1 MKKRY
6 AIFLT
11 ILCLS
16 KIALGQAHKGFRWIG
31 PDHSLF
37 SIDIKTGMLSQEIP
51 KKSKIELGLI
61 QNWDTLKTELPEDLG
76 VNTFYHADSTLITI
90 PGTGQVYSLRLPSLK
105 LNRLDQ
111 TFFRGYNFNASQF
124 FRNDTLF
131 SIGGEGFWQKHSIIT
146 YYNPKTF
153 EWAFYK
159 FQKDNKHP
167 STSKFSGYSPKNDAF
182 FTAFFEIDASVAKK
196 NVQLRFYSFKKD
208 EWEDKGILSESQM
221 QLSESYYRS
230 IWTGEYLILIYDSSD
245 SKILIADPFKNI
257 LFEHQTTKDQF
268 FMQNCE
274 LYYRDGQIF
283 SKSILSQ
290 GKMGKIYFDSLNVD
304 SLIKQSSIVGQVYGY
319 DYLSNKNKLAAMGAF
334 LVFSAGFIY
343 YRKRK
348 LKIENYT
355 LTELELLVVKK
366 FINQAINE
374 KITSIELNNLL
385 QISTKSYDN
394 QRQIRYRIIGAINHK
409 LRIDLDS
416 KDLIFRS
423 SNNEDKRMMDYYIN
437 PDIKPK
443 DLEKLTKSLI

>member
-1 MKKRY
+1 MIKPS
-6 AIFLT
+6 AFIFVL
-11 ILCLS
+11 LCLS
-16 KIALGQAHKGFRWIG
+16 TLALGQAHKGFQWIG

-37 SIDIKTGMLSQEIP
+37 TINIKTGMLSQEMP
-51 KKSKIELGLI
+51 KKPKTELGLI

-76 VNTFYHADSTLITI
+76 VNTFYQADSTLITI

-167 STSKFSGYSPKNDAF
+167 STNKFSGYSPKNDTF
-182 FTAFFEIDASVAKK
+182 FTAFFEIDASIAKK
-196 NVQLRFYSFKKD
+196 DVTLRFYSFKKD
-208 EWEDKGILSESQM
+208 EWENKGILSESQM
-221 QLSESYYRS
+221 QLAESNYRS

-245 SKILIADPFKNI
+245 SKILIADPFKNV

-283 SKSILSQ
+283 SRSILSQ
-290 GKMGKIYFDSLNVD
+290 GKIGKVYFDSLNVD
-304 SLIKQSSIVGQVYGY
+304 TLIKQSSIVGQVYGY
-319 DYLSNKNKLAAMGAF
+319 DYYSNKNKLAALGAF
-334 LVFSAGFIY
+334 LVFSAGFVY

-374 KITSIELNNLL
+374 KISSIELNNLL

-409 LRIDLDS
+409 LRVDLDS

-443 DLEKLTKSLI
+443 DLERLTKSLF

>member
-16 KIALGQAHKGFRWIG
+16 TLAMGQVHKGFQWIG

-37 SIDIKTGMLSQEIP
+37 TINIKTGMLSQEEP
-51 KKSKIELGLI
+51 KKPKIELGLI
-61 QNWDTLKTELPEDLG
+61 QNWDTIKTELPEDLG
-76 VNTFYHADSTLITI
+76 VNAFYQADSIIISI
-90 PGTGQVYSLRLPSLK
+90 PGTGQVYSLRIPTLK
-105 LNRLDQ
+105 LKRLDQ

-146 YYNPKTF
+146 YYNPKTL

-167 STSKFSGYSPKNDAF
+167 STNKFSGYSQKNDSF
-182 FTAFFEIDASVAKK
+182 FSAFFEIDASVTKK
-196 NVQLRFYSFKKD
+196 NVLLRFYSFKKD
-208 EWEDKGILSESQM
+208 EWEDKGILSDSQM

-245 SKILIADPFKNI
+245 SKILIADPFKNV
-257 LFEHQTTKDQF
+257 LFEHQTTKDLF

-274 LYYRDGQIF
+274 LYYRDGKIF
-283 SKSILSQ
+283 SRSILSQ
-290 GKMGKIYFDSLNVD
+290 GKIGKIYFDSLNVD
-304 SLIKQSSIVGQVYGY
+304 SLIKQSNIVGQVYGY
-319 DYLSNKNKLAAMGAF
+319 DYFSNTNKLSAIGAF
-334 LVFSAGFIY
+334 LVFSAGFLY
-343 YRKRK
+343 YRKRRVK
-348 LKIENYT
+348 TEDYT

-366 FINQAINE
+366 FINQPISE
-374 KITSIELNNLL
+374 KISSIELNNLL

-394 QRQIRYRIIGAINHK
+394 QRQIRFRIIGAINHK
-409 LRIDLDS
+409 LHVDLDS
-416 KDLIFRS
+416 KNLIFRS

-443 DLEKLTKSLI
+443 DLEKLTKSLF